1 MLTYLN
7 GYGERVEVTNTEDI
21 KKWYEIDSALNNLD
35 DDIFHKYIEIIG
47 DYVWEWK
54 SAEHKRAYNRVY
66 RIGKKMGFTVSE
78 LEMWYCIEEF

>member
-7 GYGERVEVTNTEDI
+7 GYGKRVEVTNAEDI
-21 KKWYEIDSALNNLD
+21 KKWYEIDNALNNLD
-35 DDIFHKYIEIIG
+35 DDIFHKYIEVIG

-54 SAEHKRAYNRVY
+54 TAERKRAYNRVY

-78 LEMWYCIEEF
+78 LEMWYCIED